1 MNIKIND
8 FDGPLDL
15 LWHLIKAHKMD
26 IYDINIEKITKE
38 YLSFINEHKELTIDG
53 ASEYL
58 VMASELIHLKSKL
71 LLNKNDEEEDAEYEI
86 NTEDDLRNRLIE
98 YEKLKAAADRLVELE
113 DKRKEVLTK
122 LPSNLSEYA
131 DKSVKLS
138 SDITLDDLLKAFEDY
153 LNRKKLDEP
162 VNKAVTKR
170 ELSVEDR
177 CLSIKSYL
185 HNKGKIN
192 FLDLFD
198 EVDKPYV
205 IVTFLGIL
213 NLVKSREA
221 VISQEYNFGDIYI
234 LKRGYHNE

>member
-15 LWHLIKAHKMD
+15 LWHLIKAHKMN

-38 YLSFINEHKELTIDG
+38 YLSYINEHKELTIDG

-71 LLNKNDEEEDAEYEI
+71 LLNKNDEEENAEYEI

-138 SDITLDDLLKAFEDY
+138 SDITLDDLLKAFEGY

-185 HNKGKIN
+185 HNRGKIN

-234 LKRGYHNE
+234 EERLS

>member
-98 YEKLKAAADRLVELE
+98 YEKLKAAADTLVELE

-138 SDITLDDLLKAFEDY
+138 SDITLDDLLKAFEGY

-185 HNKGKIN
+185 HNRGKVN

-234 LKRGYHNE
+234 EERLS

>member
-38 YLSFINEHKELTIDG
+38 YLNYINEHKELTIDG

-138 SDITLDDLLKAFEDY
+138 GDITLDDLLKAFEDY

-185 HNKGKIN
+185 HNRGKVN

-234 LKRGYHNE
+234 EERLS

>member
-98 YEKLKAAADRLVELE
+98 YEKLKAAADRLVDLE
-113 DKRKEVLTK
+113 NKRKEVLTK

-138 SDITLDDLLKAFEDY
+138 SDITLDDLLKAFEGY

-185 HNKGKIN
+185 HNRGKIN

-234 LKRGYHNE
+234 EERLS

>member
-71 LLNKNDEEEDAEYEI
+71 LLNKNDEEEDTDYEI

-113 DKRKEVLTK
+113 NKRKEVLTK

-138 SDITLDDLLKAFEDY
+138 SDITLDDLLKAFEGY

-185 HNKGKIN
+185 HNRGKVN

-234 LKRGYHNE
+234 EERLS

>member
-38 YLSFINEHKELTIDG
+38 YLSYINEHKELTIDG

-131 DKSVKLS
+131 DKNVKLS
-138 SDITLDDLLKAFEDY
+138 SDITLEDLLKAFEGY
-153 LNRKKLDEP
+153 LNRKKIDEP

-185 HNKGKIN
+185 HNRGKIN

-234 LKRGYHNE
+234 EERLS

>member
-15 LWHLIKAHKMD
+15 LWHLIKAHRMD

-38 YLSFINEHKELTIDG
+38 YLSYINEHKELTIDG

-138 SDITLDDLLKAFEDY
+138 SDITLEDLLKAFEGY

-185 HNKGKIN
+185 HNRGKIN

-234 LKRGYHNE
+234 EERLS

>member
-26 IYDINIEKITKE
+26 IYDINIETITKE

-58 VMASELIHLKSKL
+58 VIASELIHLKSKL
-71 LLNKNDEEEDAEYEI
+71 LLNKNVEEDDTEYEI

-98 YEKLKAAADRLVELE
+98 YEKLKAAANNFKDLE

-177 CLSIKSYL
+177 CVGIKNYL
-185 HNKGKIN
+185 HNRGKVN
-192 FLDLFD
+192 FLELFD
-198 EVDKPYV
+198 KVDKPYV

-221 VISQEYNFGDIYI
+221 VISQEYNFGDIFI
-234 LKRGYHNE
+234 EERLS

>member
-138 SDITLDDLLKAFEDY
+138 SDITLDDLLKAFEGY

-185 HNKGKIN
+185 HNRGKVN

-213 NLVKSREA
+213 NLVKSRGA

-234 LKRGYHNE
+234 EERLS

>member
-138 SDITLDDLLKAFEDY
+138 SDITLDDLLKAFEGY

-185 HNKGKIN
+185 HNSGKVN

-234 LKRGYHNE
+234 EERLS

>member
-15 LWHLIKAHKMD
+15 LWHLIKAHKMN

-38 YLSFINEHKELTIDG
+38 YLSYINEHKELTIDG

-71 LLNKNDEEEDAEYEI
+71 LLNRNDEEEDAEYEI

-153 LNRKKLDEP
+153 LNRKKLDEQ

-185 HNKGKIN
+185 HNRGKIN

-234 LKRGYHNE
+234 EERLS

>member
-38 YLSFINEHKELTIDG
+38 YLSFINEHKDLTIDG

-185 HNKGKIN
+185 HNRGKIN

-234 LKRGYHNE
+234 EERLS

>member
-131 DKSVKLS
+131 DKNVKLS
-138 SDITLDDLLKAFEDY
+138 SDITLDDLLKAFEGY

-234 LKRGYHNE
+234 EERLS

>member
-38 YLSFINEHKELTIDG
+38 YLSYINEHEELTIDG

-71 LLNKNDEEEDAEYEI
+71 LLNKNDEEEDAEYKI

-98 YEKLKAAADRLVELE
+98 YE
-113 DKRKEVLTK
+113 
-122 LPSNLSEYA
+122 
-131 DKSVKLS
+131 KLS

-177 CLSIKSYL
+177 CLSIKNYL
-185 HNKGKIN
+185 HNRGKIN

-234 LKRGYHNE
+234 GERLS

>member
-71 LLNKNDEEEDAEYEI
+71 LLNKNDEKEDAEYEI

-138 SDITLDDLLKAFEDY
+138 SDITLDDLLKAFEGY
-153 LNRKKLDEP
+153 LDRKKLDEP

-185 HNKGKIN
+185 HNRGKVN

-234 LKRGYHNE
+234 EERLS

>member
-113 DKRKEVLTK
+113 NKRKEVLTK

-138 SDITLDDLLKAFEDY
+138 GDITLDDLLKAFEGY

-185 HNKGKIN
+185 HNRGKVN

-221 VISQEYNFGDIYI
+221 VISQEYNFCDIYI
-234 LKRGYHNE
+234 EERLS

>member
-38 YLSFINEHKELTIDG
+38 YLSYINEHKELTIDG

-185 HNKGKIN
+185 HNRGKVN

-198 EVDKPYV
+198 EIDKPYV

-221 VISQEYNFGDIYI
+221 VISQEYNFGDIFI
-234 LKRGYHNE
+234 EERLS

>member
-38 YLSFINEHKELTIDG
+38 YLSYINEHKELTIDG

-98 YEKLKAAADRLVELE
+98 YEKLKAAADRLSMLE

-138 SDITLDDLLKAFEDY
+138 SDITLDDLLKAFEGY

-185 HNKGKIN
+185 HNRGKVN

-213 NLVKSREA
+213 NLVKSREV
-221 VISQEYNFGDIYI
+221 VISQEYNFGDIFI
-234 LKRGYHNE
+234 EERLS

>member
-138 SDITLDDLLKAFEDY
+138 SDITLDDLLKAFEGY

-177 CLSIKSYL
+177 CLSIKCYL
-185 HNKGKIN
+185 HNRGKVN

-221 VISQEYNFGDIYI
+221 VISQEYNFGDIFI
-234 LKRGYHNE
+234 EERLS

>member
-38 YLSFINEHKELTIDG
+38 YLSYINKHKELTIDG

-138 SDITLDDLLKAFEDY
+138 SDITLEDLLKAFEGY

-185 HNKGKIN
+185 HNRGKIN

-234 LKRGYHNE
+234 EERLS

>member
-8 FDGPLDL
+8 FNGPLDL

-185 HNKGKIN
+185 HNRGKVN

-234 LKRGYHNE
+234 EERLS

>member
-131 DKSVKLS
+131 DKSVILS

-185 HNKGKIN
+185 HNRGKIN

-234 LKRGYHNE
+234 EERLS

>member
-38 YLSFINEHKELTIDG
+38 YLSYINEHEELTIDG

-138 SDITLDDLLKAFEDY
+138 SDITLEDLLKAFEGY

-198 EVDKPYV
+198 EIDKPYV

-221 VISQEYNFGDIYI
+221 VISQEYNFGDIFI
-234 LKRGYHNE
+234 EERLS

>member
-38 YLSFINEHKELTIDG
+38 YLSYINEHKELTIDE

-162 VNKAVTKR
+162 VNKAVAKR

-185 HNKGKIN
+185 HNRGKIN

-234 LKRGYHNE
+234 EERLS

>member
-38 YLSFINEHKELTIDG
+38 YLSYINEHKELTIDG
-53 ASEYL
+53 AREYL

-138 SDITLDDLLKAFEDY
+138 SDITLDDLLKAFEGY

-185 HNKGKIN
+185 HNRGKIN

-234 LKRGYHNE
+234 EERLS

>member
-38 YLSFINEHKELTIDG
+38 YLSYINEHKELTIDG

-58 VMASELIHLKSKL
+58 VMASEIIHLKSKL

-138 SDITLDDLLKAFEDY
+138 SDITLDDLLKAFEGY

-185 HNKGKIN
+185 HNRGKIN

-221 VISQEYNFGDIYI
+221 VISQEYNFGDIFI
-234 LKRGYHNE
+234 EERLS

>member
-138 SDITLDDLLKAFEDY
+138 SDITLDDLLKAFEGY
-153 LNRKKLDEP
+153 LNRKKFDEP

-185 HNKGKIN
+185 HNRGKIN

-234 LKRGYHNE
+234 EERLS

>member
-38 YLSFINEHKELTIDG
+38 YLSYINEHKELTIDG

-71 LLNKNDEEEDAEYEI
+71 LLNKNDDDEDAEYEI
-86 NTEDDLRNRLIE
+86 NTEDDLKNRLIE

-138 SDITLDDLLKAFEDY
+138 SDITLDDLLKAFEGY

-185 HNKGKIN
+185 HNRGKIN

-234 LKRGYHNE
+234 EERLS

>member
-38 YLSFINEHKELTIDG
+38 YLGFINEHKELTIDG

-138 SDITLDDLLKAFEDY
+138 SDITLEDLLKAFEGY

-185 HNKGKIN
+185 HNRGKVN

-234 LKRGYHNE
+234 EERLS

>member
-58 VMASELIHLKSKL
+58 IMASELIHLKSKL
-71 LLNKNDEEEDAEYEI
+71 LLNNNDEEEDAEYEI

-138 SDITLDDLLKAFEDY
+138 SDITLDDLLKAFEGY

-185 HNKGKIN
+185 HNRGKVN

-234 LKRGYHNE
+234 EERLS

>member
-71 LLNKNDEEEDAEYEI
+71 LLNKNDEEDDAEYEI

-98 YEKLKAAADRLVELE
+98 YEKLKAAADRLVELG

-131 DKSVKLS
+131 DKSFKLS
-138 SDITLDDLLKAFEDY
+138 SDITLDDLLKAFEGY

-185 HNKGKIN
+185 HNRGKVN

-234 LKRGYHNE
+234 EERLS

>member
-15 LWHLIKAHKMD
+15 LWHLIKVHKMD

-138 SDITLDDLLKAFEDY
+138 SDITLDDLLKAFEGY

-185 HNKGKIN
+185 HNRGKIN

-234 LKRGYHNE
+234 EERLS

>member
-15 LWHLIKAHKMD
+15 LWHLIKAHKMN

-38 YLSFINEHKELTIDG
+38 YLNFINEHKELTIDG

-138 SDITLDDLLKAFEDY
+138 SDITLDDLLKAFEGY

-185 HNKGKIN
+185 HNRGKVN

-234 LKRGYHNE
+234 EERLS

>member
-138 SDITLDDLLKAFEDY
+138 SDITLDDVLKGFEGY

-185 HNKGKIN
+185 HNRGKVN

-234 LKRGYHNE
+234 EERLS

>member
-38 YLSFINEHKELTIDG
+38 YLSYINEHKELTIDG

-131 DKSVKLS
+131 NKSVKLS
-138 SDITLDDLLKAFEDY
+138 SDITLDDLLKAFESY

-185 HNKGKIN
+185 HNRGKIN

-221 VISQEYNFGDIYI
+221 VISQEYNFGDIFI
-234 LKRGYHNE
+234 EERLS

>member
-138 SDITLDDLLKAFEDY
+138 SVITLDDLLKAFEDY

-185 HNKGKIN
+185 HNRGKIN

-234 LKRGYHNE
+234 EERLS

>member
-26 IYDINIEKITKE
+26 IYDRNIEKITKE

-71 LLNKNDEEEDAEYEI
+71 LLNNNDEEEDAEYEI

-138 SDITLDDLLKAFEDY
+138 SDITLDDLLKAFEGY

-185 HNKGKIN
+185 HNRGKVN

-234 LKRGYHNE
+234 EERLS

>member
-113 DKRKEVLTK
+113 DKRNEVLTK

-138 SDITLDDLLKAFEDY
+138 SDITLDDLLKAFEGY

-185 HNKGKIN
+185 HNRGKIN

-234 LKRGYHNE
+234 EERLS

>member
-38 YLSFINEHKELTIDG
+38 YLSYINEHKELTIDG

-131 DKSVKLS
+131 NKSVKLS
-138 SDITLDDLLKAFEDY
+138 SDITLDDLLKAFESY

-185 HNKGKIN
+185 HNRGKIN

-234 LKRGYHNE
+234 EERLS